1 MRKIIPIALC
11 AYLCCF
17 GVNAAFAD
25 NKADVKDTNSKV
37 EQKIDIDQPVETI
50 TVEEMEHRL
59 KNDPNDDV
67 LFVKLDKDK
76 VDVYTDTANDRSLRR
91 QIVFG
96 APTESMIRLYTTNKA
111 TAGQISRMLEDYE
124 DGNANINNYRVIMD
138 IDNFKTINDTY
149 GHECGDFV
157 LIGVANLIKQSLRDS
172 DVASRYG
179 GEEFIVLLNDNTN
192 KEEAMLVAERIRA
205 AIDNHDF
212 VYGEKHLHV
221 TISVGVTE
229 FDANTNLV
237 YSPNELVNQ
246 ADKALYVSKNN
257 GRNMVT
263 CYNPKDN

>member
-138 IDNFKTINDTY
+138 IDKAVKLENGNTIYKLWFMKVVREKKVRRSSGGGWSFPIGIGIGIGHHHGWGWGFGPHIGIGHRYY
-149 GHECGDFV
+149 GHHH
-157 LIGVANLIKQSLRDS
+157 
-172 DVASRYG
+172 G
-179 GEEFIVLLNDNTN
+179 GPHPGH
-192 KEEAMLVAERIRA
+192 RR
-205 AIDNHDF
+205 
-212 VYGEKHLHV
+212 
-221 TISVGVTE
+221 
-229 FDANTNLV
+229 
-237 YSPNELVNQ
+237 
-246 ADKALYVSKNN
+246 
-257 GRNMVT
+257 
-263 CYNPKDN
+263 